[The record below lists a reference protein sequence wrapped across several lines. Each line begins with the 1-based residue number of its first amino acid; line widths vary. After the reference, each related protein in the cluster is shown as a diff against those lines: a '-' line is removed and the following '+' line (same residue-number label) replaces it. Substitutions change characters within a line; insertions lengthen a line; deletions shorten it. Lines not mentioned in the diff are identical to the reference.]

1 MNVKK
6 REEAVQRC
14 EAYRKMGYACSES
27 VFRAL
32 ADVFAIPVSREL
44 CRSISIF
51 AGGAAY
57 DGRCG
62 VLEAGLALTAVLEA
76 QGRITPLPPG
86 QRQRQMHQL
95 FAQEHDGFLCSQIFY
110 PRYEEYKKCHESEED
125 FQCVFMTGISLLADY
140 MDGCLCQ
147 GGPEQ

>member
-1 MNVKK
+1 MEVEK
-6 REEAVQRC
+6 REEAARRC
-14 EAYRKMGYACSES
+14 EEYRSMGYACSES

-32 ADVFAIPVSREL
+32 AQVFDIPVSREL

-62 VLEAGLALTAVLEA
+62 VLEAGLALVAVLEK
-76 QGRITPLPPG
+76 QGKVKTLPLG
-86 QRQRQMHQL
+86 QHQRRLHQL

-110 PRYEEYKKCHESEED
+110 PRYEEYKKTHESEED
-125 FQCVFMTGISLLADY
+125 FHCAFMTGVSLLADY
-140 MDGCLCQ
+140 IDGYIRSNWS
-147 GGPEQ
+147 E